1 MKQTSLLSPQ
11 SAALLSTFLPFVT
24 LAISG
29 SACRPDDYMHVLSKS
44 EIVVQRNVKLAEM
57 QRQDVLDVL
66 WVIDN
71 SGSMSAHQ
79 ANVIR
84 NTATFMQEFTQRT
97 PIRWKM
103 GLIST
108 SDNESPYVGFTAQT
122 PLNYQTADPVGVFQA
137 AVSKLR
143 TNGLSTEKFFEP
155 VLNALDQNPGFLR
168 PDSLLA
174 MIVVTDAPEQSD
186 ITSTEFLDRFSAI
199 KPLKETLAYGIVG
212 PLDFGCSNPAED
224 SWNYAGSPYESLI
237 TTLHGNA
244 YPLCKGDFS
253 PLLSDIAQDIMRR
266 VSSPW
271 FYLQS
276 RPVVSS
282 IHVIY
287 GDREIPSG
295 PRSLGG
301 FWTYDPNQNAVVF
314 SDLSF
319 APGDDEEVRID
330 YTPDTG
336 V

>member
-44 EIVVQRNVKLAEM
+44 ETVVQRNVKLTEM

-71 SGSMSAHQ
+71 SFSMSSHQ

-84 NTATFMQEFTQRT
+84 NTAAFMQAFTQRT

-108 SDNESPYVGFTAQT
+108 DEDDSPYVGFTPRT
-122 PLNYQTADPVGVFQA
+122 SLDYQTADPVGVFQG
-137 AVSKLR
+137 AVSDLG
-143 TNGLSTEKFFEP
+143 TSGSAYEKFFEP
-155 VLNALDQNPGFLR
+155 VLGALDRNPGFLR
-168 PDSLLA
+168 PGSVLA

-186 ITSTEFLDRFSAI
+186 VTSAEFLNRFAAI
-199 KPLKETLAYGIVG
+199 KPLNETLAYGIVG
-212 PLDFGCSNPAED
+212 PQDFGCPATDDRWE
-224 SWNYAGSPYESLI
+224 YVGSPYEALI
-237 TTLHGNA
+237 STLHGKA

-319 APGDDEEVRID
+319 APGDNEEVRID